1 MRSERLGNCMEE
13 KINVT
18 KVEDLVTQITELVGG
33 ISDNEE
39 LLIEIEVKQVDREHI
54 KEGFYKACE

>member
-1 MRSERLGNCMEE
+1 MKDN
-13 KINVT
+13 INVT